1 MTDNDFRINKQRAP
15 RTSKACDFCK
25 RKKLKCDGGNPCSR
39 CQKAAN
45 ECVYT
50 RVEKPKPDRPRQR
63 QSRKGAIQTLDNRIG
78 KLEELLTTLVSKV
91 GERAGGPIYD
101 ALRSERSSESSAEYK
116 GSSSDGETASDT
128 DVESNAATVEN
139 PSKSIVVNEDEH
151 KIDIGEKSTC
161 GSDYIGQQCTL
172 SIFSVQGLTW
182 VSRKSKDPKA
192 IKPIL
197 NLLKKM
203 DSVVGYQRS
212 FLTSPIVEADVVSLP
227 SKEQCYEMLEHFNKP
242 AVYTAYF
249 FRSVEMKDIV
259 DRYFKLQETNPFGKL
274 DHADMLNLYL
284 MIVCG
289 SCHKAEQ
296 AASENKTEDVAKYQ
310 KMEHTYL
317 IGAFYYYQRVSIFG
331 GGIDGLK
338 AILLLTCYCELSLI
352 PEIDY
357 ILVSTAVRFAQAL
370 GLHRRET
377 FLGLSPDEAV
387 LRKRLW
393 FLCYILDRDLCLKSG
408 KPPMINDDDMSS
420 IDTEGMASYCEDL
433 KVEVALSIGITRAE
447 LDMDNIDH
455 CYRVYSA
462 LGTISETRYCMGLEY
477 TWYELSKITSKAYKT
492 LFSANSLD
500 GLTRI
505 DVLRKIGS
513 LNEEL
518 EKFKMKFPIILRPG
532 HPIRIPTSLPAHD
545 LDYLKLV
552 RVHLSYYLICLSVN
566 RMALRKQWDYTNTR
580 GQSAEPLSNEGNNE
594 RSILENKF
602 SHLCIDACYEIMKLC
617 DEFTKENFNLW
628 IGSAFTLF
636 SAYVTC
642 LTYSIENPQG
652 IETKNILKKM
662 INTLSDN
669 GTDYKP
675 VFPTTRIDIINYI
688 KVHGMRFALSIFTKI
703 ALKLYNE
710 HNPDQQIIGEEVS
723 KLDQNTVLLGSLLS
737 RCIEDYRYQQE
748 NNNSF
753 DRFGVILSGSSIGE
767 VLSKLNHKDSSSS
780 GSTPTSNT
788 SISTDTPNSWAY
800 FPGTTENPKSGPH
813 FPSYGREILRPD
825 TKTRL
830 NLFNDGNLLYDQLG
844 GFNQQNVGNSQFP
857 QTNPSISNQ
866 VNGSNQAGEPPSIEE
881 VLDTSDLHINW
892 NYFGHNLLNIPIS
905 FTDEIST
912 ALPNITYE

>member
-91 GERAGGPIYD
+91 GERAGGPIFD

-128 DVESNAATVEN
+128 DVESNAATTEN
-139 PSKSIVVNEDEH
+139 PSKSNVVNEDEH

-259 DRYFKLQETNPFGKL
+259 DRYFKLQETNPSGKL

-284 MIVCG
+284 MI
-289 SCHKAEQ
+289 
-296 AASENKTEDVAKYQ
+296 
-310 KMEHTYL
+310 
-317 IGAFYYYQRVSIFG
+317 
-331 GGIDGLK
+331 
-338 AILLLTCYCELSLI
+338 
-352 PEIDY
+352 IDY

-420 IDTEGMASYCEDL
+420 IDAEGMSSYCEDL
-433 KVEVALSIGITRAE
+433 KVEVALSIGITREE

-532 HPIRIPTSLPAHD
+532 HPIRIPTSSPAHD

-767 VLSKLNHKDSSSS
+767 IHQTL
-780 GSTPTSNT
+780 GP
-788 SISTDTPNSWAY
+788 ISL
-800 FPGTTENPKSGPH
+800 GTTENPKSGPH

-857 QTNPSISNQ
+857 QSTNPSISNQ